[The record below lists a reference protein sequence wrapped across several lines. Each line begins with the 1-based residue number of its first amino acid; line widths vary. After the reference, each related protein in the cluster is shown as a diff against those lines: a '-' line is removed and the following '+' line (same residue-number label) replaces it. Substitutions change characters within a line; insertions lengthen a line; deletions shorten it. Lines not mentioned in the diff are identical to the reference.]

1 MNNGFKKI
9 IEVKTPEGVSF
20 PLYPASPL
28 LRAAALM
35 IDFFCII
42 ATINAIMIPIRI
54 VSIISKDTAD
64 GLAIFISFIVAF
76 GYYIAIEWFWDGRS
90 VGKKL
95 FHLRIID
102 QNGLKL
108 SFPQVL
114 LRNLLRVVDF
124 LPAFYVAG
132 GISATLSQRWQRL
145 GDIAAG
151 TMVIREDKIVEP
163 DLSKILAD
171 KYNSF
176 RDYPYFTAKARS
188 ALTPAEAALIFTF
201 LQRRDRFNDDVRIE
215 LCSKL
220 ADYFKTLVEFPDEA
234 LENISNERYLRNLAD
249 IVYQREAI

>member
-1 MNNGFKKI
+1 MSNGLKKI

-35 IDFFCII
+35 IDFFCILVAI
-42 ATINAIMIPIRI
+42 NTVAIIRKLTATISP
-54 VSIISKDTAD
+54 DTAN
-64 GLAIFISFIVAF
+64 GLNILVTFIIVF
-76 GYYIAIEWFWDGRS
+76 GYYITIEWFWNGKS

-95 FHLRIID
+95 FHLRVID

-114 LRNLLRVVDF
+114 LRNLLRIIDF
-124 LPAFYVAG
+124 MPLFYVTG
-132 GISATLSQRWQRL
+132 GISASLSSRWQRL

-151 TMVIREDKIVEP
+151 TMVIREQKMVEP

-176 RDYPYFTAKARS
+176 RNYPYFANKARS
-188 ALTPAEAALIFTF
+188 SITPEETALIFDF
-201 LQRRDRFNDDVRIE
+201 LRRRDNFNDDVRIK
-215 LCSKL
+215 LCSQL
-220 ADYFKTLVEFPDEA
+220 VDYFKSLVEFPHEA
-234 LENISNERYLRNLAD
+234 MENISDERYLRNLID
-249 IVYQREAI
+249 IVYQRQQV